1 MATFENLIESIPRE
15 LLIFSLVRSDG
26 DNPAEVHVH
35 ASDLS
40 GELFALYRR
49 PVQHLGLTEKQA
61 LRHFTTLGFPVVD
74 PAKLLRLPLLSY
86 SAVSPM
92 PRRSGAFGPLSDML
106 CSAALALVVSHR
118 RAPATRG
125 TQVAIVCAGIA
136 HWRVAAVFVYLRQVK
151 P

>member
-1 MATFENLIESIPRE
+1 MTTKETKRLYAALYAHWLRALHSMLIDACLATPDDETRQLLMLRVATFENLIESIPRE

-74 PAKLLRLPLLSY
+74 PAK
-86 SAVSPM
+86 
-92 PRRSGAFGPLSDML
+92 
-106 CSAALALVVSHR
+106 AAEA
-118 RAPATRG
+118 
-125 TQVAIVCAGIA
+125 
-136 HWRVAAVFVYLRQVK
+136 VAAQLLGGESNA
-151 P
+151 